1 MASRQSTPGYLYFL
15 ADFFNLVIEA
25 MVYFASFAGPVT
37 LLWFYR
43 SLHPLALTLL
53 GILGW
58 LLAAL
63 SFTLILVFIKRVLI
77 GEVPTG
83 RFLLTSSRSYRWM
96 ASDRVVKMMTR
107 SPFRSLTTENAF
119 FRYLFYKGMG
129 MRFETTL
136 LIGPRA
142 VIAEPWSMT
151 VGHNVVIGAD
161 ASLSGHKVEHQVVT
175 LEPITIGND
184 TLIGTRAVIL
194 PGVTIG
200 NRVVLGANSLVP
212 RGTVIPD
219 GETWAG
225 NPAQR
230 VGIFAGK
237 RAAAATTTSATT
249 ES

>member
-1 MASRQSTPGYLYFL
+1 MGNQQSTPAYLYFL

-25 MVYFASFAGPVT
+25 MIYFASFSGPVT
-37 LLWFYR
+37 LLWYYR
-43 SLHPLALTLL
+43 AMHPLALTLI

-63 SFTLILVFIKRVLI
+63 TFTLILVLLKRTVI

-83 RFLLTSSRSYRWM
+83 RFLLTSRRSYRWM
-96 ASDRVVKMMTR
+96 AADRLVKMMTR
-107 SPFRSLTTENAF
+107 SPFRSLATENAF
-119 FRYLFYKGMG
+119 FRYIFYRGMG
-129 MRFETTL
+129 MHFDTTL

-161 ASLSGHKVEHQVVT
+161 AVLSGHKVEHRVVT
-175 LEPITIGND
+175 LEPIIIGD
-184 TLIGTRAVIL
+184 ETLVGTRAVVL

-200 NRVVLGANSLVP
+200 NRVVLGANSVVP

-225 NPAQR
+225 NPARR
-230 VGIFAGK
+230 VDLFAGRNK
-237 RAAAATTTSATT
+237 PAAA
-249 ES
+249 